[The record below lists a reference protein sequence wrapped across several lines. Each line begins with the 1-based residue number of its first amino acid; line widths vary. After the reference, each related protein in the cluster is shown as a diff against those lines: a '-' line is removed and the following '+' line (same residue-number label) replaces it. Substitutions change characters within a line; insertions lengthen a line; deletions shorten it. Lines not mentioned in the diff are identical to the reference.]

1 MCSVG
6 TKTVNFLFTLA
17 REFYIGLDLILH
29 PGGGCRRLALQVIS
43 IPGRALQQCCVGV
56 EQAGHSPMDPISVL
70 GRSSS
75 WCLPA
80 AVVSN
85 SRRYQKEDFSS
96 NKIKWLDS
104 EQRCCTVLCTPEPI
118 SSTVLGFLATCF

>member
-1 MCSVG
+1 MFCW
-6 TKTVNFLFTLA
+6 
-17 REFYIGLDLILH
+17 R
-29 PGGGCRRLALQVIS
+29 
-43 IPGRALQQCCVGV
+43 
-56 EQAGHSPMDPISVL
+56 
-70 GRSSS
+70 
-75 WCLPA
+75 LPA

-85 SRRYQKEDFSS
+85 SRRYRKKDFSS